1 MSFSA
6 GTFSV
11 PTSGWC
17 LRSLSTK
24 HLFDRHSPVMHDLR
38 QSFSFKPRALASCS
52 QCYLPDGGK
61 RGSRMGML
69 PRAGQVANGLPVAGC
84 V

>member
-38 QSFSFKPRALASCS
+38 QLPLFKPRAVARSSSHPMLFAWRRKERVQYGDLTLSCS
-52 QCYLPDGGK
+52 RSAWMAGG
-61 RGSRMGML
+61 
-69 PRAGQVANGLPVAGC
+69 
-84 V
+84 